1 MVQKPAE
8 NLVAKARKAYQH
20 AESKMRPKTSISCPK
35 IGVEKSSKQAIEKD
49 EPTTPF
55 SPGPPQQMYQQYLQ
69 EMEKKIHDEKMA
81 RFQEHAKKVKE
92 ASERNKEVVETA
104 PKRKRVDTGLN

>member
-1 MVQKPAE
+1 
-8 NLVAKARKAYQH
+8 
-20 AESKMRPKTSISCPK
+20 
-35 IGVEKSSKQAIEKD
+35 
-49 EPTTPF
+49 
-55 SPGPPQQMYQQYLQ
+55 MYQQYLQ